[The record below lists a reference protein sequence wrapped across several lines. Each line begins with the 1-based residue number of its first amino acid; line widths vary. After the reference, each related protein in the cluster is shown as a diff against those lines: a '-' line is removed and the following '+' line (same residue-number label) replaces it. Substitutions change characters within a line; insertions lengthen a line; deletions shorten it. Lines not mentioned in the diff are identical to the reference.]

1 MIDAGGQWDS
11 TKHSGFTTG
20 EPWMR
25 VVDDYATWNAA
36 AQVGD
41 DGSVHAHWKRILAL
55 RRRFNDVLVYGDF
68 EMLSKSHPAVVA
80 YRRRGSISRR
90 QQALVVINFTPQGTT
105 WMPPQDGNGDG
116 EVAGLVRD
124 EFVRLKN
131 YDDVLLPGGGG
142 GEGELKLRAFEALM
156 FISGE

>member
-1 MIDAGGQWDS
+1 MIDTEEQWDS

-25 VVDDYATWNAA
+25 VVDDYAVWNAA
-36 AQVGD
+36 AQVAD
-41 DGSVHAHWKRILAL
+41 DDSVHAHWKRILAL
-55 RRRFNDVLVYGDF
+55 RKRFNDSLVYGDF

-80 YRRRGSISRR
+80 YRRRGRSSH
-90 QQALVVINFTPQGTT
+90 QQALVVINFTPQETV
-105 WMPPQDGNGDG
+105 WVPSQDG
-116 EVAGLVRD
+116 AGASGVTELVRE

-142 GEGELKLRAFEALM
+142 GGEGELKLRAFEALM
-156 FISGE
+156 FVCGE